1 MSFEEI
7 LEQALAI
14 LQRRGRVS
22 YRALQ
27 RQFGLD
33 DAYFEDVKTE
43 LLYAYPQVVD
53 DQGRGLVWMGDT
65 ASTQA
70 HTPPAL
76 QDVPQPATSEVSLP
90 QTEPPPAAP
99 YIPDAERRQL
109 TVLFCDLVDSTRLA
123 GQLDPEDL
131 REVLRA
137 YQATCAEVIQRLD
150 GHIA

>member
-1 MSFEEI
+1 MRFEEI

-53 DQGRGLVWMGDT
+53 DQGRGLVWTDDT
-65 ASTQA
+65 ASTQV

-76 QDVPQPATSEVSLP
+76 QDAPQPATSEVSLS
-90 QTEPPPAAP
+90 QTEPLPAAP
-99 YIPDAERRQL
+99 YIPD
-109 TVLFCDLVDSTRLA
+109 LVS
-123 GQLDPEDL
+123 
-131 REVLRA
+131 
-137 YQATCAEVIQRLD
+137 
-150 GHIA
+150 GHI